1 MNLGSNSGGGGRGA
15 LDMSLSIPEP
25 QFAMAGSC
33 TWGAQHPAPSKA
45 DKLVAECSYLGGVA
59 MSSLPGSLASQPAP
73 WIVTPLPH
81 L

>member
-1 MNLGSNSGGGGRGA
+1 
-15 LDMSLSIPEP
+15 MSLSISEP

-33 TWGAQHPAPSKA
+33 SWGAQHPAPSRA

-59 MSSLPGSLASQPAP
+59 MSSLPGRLAGQPAP